1 MSMGSPALSSRR
13 ASVGRDPVDTIAAR
27 FMLPVGPHHLPMP
40 PLSAPR
46 PYRLRTLAHAP
57 KELGETVL
65 ACVVHDAR
73 ITDDADPRLIQVPLP
88 VLSGNAVELW
98 ETEGPVQIGREAG
111 IGYAQGEAV
120 LFAQLRVG
128 ADAMRDARTAT
139 ASAYAELLAFFARR
153 PDWHWVRS
161 WNYIG
166 DIHRRDGDG
175 DDGERYRQF
184 VLGRHEVLSAEAGF
198 EARLP
203 AATAIGTRGEALL
216 IYVLG
221 TRQPGVQIENPRQV
235 SAFRYPRQY
244 GPRSPSFS
252 RARRLDWADGADL
265 IVSGTASVV
274 GHETAHPGDAARQ
287 LRETLENLQQLRRDA
302 GAHDWPSVCTK
313 LFVRN
318 AATLAQARPLAGSLL
333 GDDRACVLEGEICR
347 TDLALEVEV
356 LLQSA

>member
-1 MSMGSPALSSRR
+1 MSPSS
-13 ASVGRDPVDTIAAR
+13 VPT
-27 FMLPVGPHHLPMP
+27 
-40 PLSAPR
+40 PR
-46 PYRLRTLAHAP
+46 PYRLRCLDRAP
-57 KELGETVL
+57 SVLGENVL
-65 ACVVHDAR
+65 ACVEHGATPPAGD
-73 ITDDADPRLIQVPLP
+73 DPRRIHVPLP
-88 VLSGNAVELW
+88 VLAGPAVELW
-98 ETEGPVQIGREAG
+98 EADAPVRPGREG
-111 IGYAQGEAV
+111 RIDYARSEAV
-120 LFAQLRVG
+120 LFAQLRVD
-128 ADAMRDARTAT
+128 AAAMRDPRVAT
-139 ASAYAELLAFFARR
+139 AGAYAELLAFFARR

-166 DIHRRDGDG
+166 DIHRNVSQG
-175 DDGERYRQF
+175 DDDTERYRQF

-203 AATAIGTRGEALL
+203 AATAIGTSGCELL

-221 TRQPGVQIENPRQV
+221 ARQPGVQIENPRQV

-252 RARRLDWADGADL
+252 RARRLDWSDGADL

-274 GHETAHPGDAARQ
+274 GHETAHPGDAQRQ

-302 GAHDWPSVCTK
+302 GAERWSAVSTK

-318 AATLAQARPLAGSLL
+318 AGTYADVQAATTDLL
-333 GDDRACVLEGEICR
+333 PDTDLCVLEGAICR

-356 LLQSA
+356 LLQR